1 MTSASHGTRHRTG
14 QASPQPWTSRA
25 GDRRSGPPTSGARGH
40 PPRLTRSRD
49 ALLPIVQRRGR
60 AGAARRCGPLPGLRI
75 RGRGGGRAALR
86 GHRRIWGPERR
97 RCSDQWPGCWRAV
110 APPSTWTSSSAQRPS
125 SATQRPIRWP
135 AFRAARLAVTQGVAQ
150 AGMPTVL
157 LGPLI
162 PEHLEDLPAR
172 RWVGDIGGGSNPGT
186 PQAGR
191 VDDHTDPR
199 CTKLVHVDAEGLGPP
214 RVDPAP
220 HVHPASLADGRLAA
234 RGVTCRRRRG
244 PCRAGAGRR
253 RPRRGSSR
261 RSTG

>member
-1 MTSASHGTRHRTG
+1 MHFCQSC
-14 QASPQPWTSRA
+14 
-25 GDRRSGPPTSGARGH
+25 SGAVALEPRG
-40 PPRLTRSRD
+40 
-49 ALLPIVQRRGR
+49 
-60 AGAARRCGPLPGLRI
+60 GAARCPVCGFEVAAAVEPLFVVTGASGSGKTAVLGPLARLLA
-75 RGRGGGRAALR
+75 GRCATFDVDLLIDAAAELS
-86 GHRRIWGPERR
+86 HP
-97 RCSDQWPGCWRAV
+97 
-110 APPSTWTSSSAQRPS
+110 
-125 SATQRPIRWP
+125 RPIRWP
-135 AFRAARLAVTQGVAQ
+135 AFRAAWLAVTQGVAQ

-186 PQAGR
+186 PASRARRRSHG
-191 VDDHTDPR
+191 PR

-220 HVHPASLADGRLAA
+220 QVHPASLADGRLAA

-244 PCRAGAGRR
+244 PRRAGAGRR